1 MSMWSFDLEASGLLE
16 DLDLYYHCGLF
27 KELNKNRFMLFLPL
41 NDRTHYSEE
50 DIEKAKNFI
59 LAKKTLYK
67 DFEVRIADFSELE
80 GWLTGNSDWSPT
92 ALNCHNCY
100 SYDFMLMERL
110 SGIHFD
116 MFRDPK
122 CMGDYQRPPG

>member
-1 MSMWSFDLEASGLLE
+1 MSMWSFDFESSGLLE
-16 DLDLYYHCGLF
+16 DPDLYYHCGLF

-80 GWLTGNSDWSPT
+80 G
-92 ALNCHNCY
+92 
-100 SYDFMLMERL
+100 
-110 SGIHFD
+110 
-116 MFRDPK
+116 
-122 CMGDYQRPPG
+122 